1 MAIQGIF
8 QADFSQFNS
17 AVDAAD
23 GKLRQFTDSS
33 NRSESSLRLVHG
45 SSTRAGGA
53 IGDLATGLSAADK
66 TLGAFGVHIGPEIHA
81 LDELS
86 QAAGKTAS
94 ELGLI
99 GSASLVAA
107 AALGGIGIGRRIAEW
122 TDADNKIAHL
132 VDRVMGLGMAAQE
145 AGAKQDSINL
155 AISRGADAT
164 ISYTQAIQF
173 NTDWAA
179 KSNERVREA
188 AEVTKAHEKAMK
200 DAKEAAERE
209 AEAIQKLQKAHE
221 DAIHAGADKLFG
233 NDAVK
238 AAQDYVEELGRVENV
253 AVLSS
258 AALQEVFDA
267 LTAGIDG
274 MVRQG
279 LAADDLTNQFEQFR
293 LAVVAAQ
300 QTHTASTT
308 QMESDEERL
317 ARESDELAK
326 AMKENFVI
334 IGQSAA
340 EAAAKTKTS
349 WDDAMAAVRAGQGT
363 LGGSFQSVAP
373 GAAGSSIRYDDY
385 GNPYGYIP
393 GVNQPGK
400 LTPTGGNSIFVDA
413 RESIFDTPAGM
424 QRLADKVVTAL
435 GTRSASRGGR

>member
-1 MAIQGIF
+1 
-8 QADFSQFNS
+8 
-17 AVDAAD
+17 
-23 GKLRQFTDSS
+23 
-33 NRSESSLRLVHG
+33 
-45 SSTRAGGA
+45 
-53 IGDLATGLSAADK
+53 
-66 TLGAFGVHIGPEIHA
+66 
-81 LDELS
+81 
-86 QAAGKTAS
+86 
-94 ELGLI
+94 
-99 GSASLVAA
+99 
-107 AALGGIGIGRRIAEW
+107 
-122 TDADNKIAHL
+122 
-132 VDRVMGLGMAAQE
+132 
-145 AGAKQDSINL
+145 
-155 AISRGADAT
+155 
-164 ISYTQAIQF
+164 
-173 NTDWAA
+173 
-179 KSNERVREA
+179 VREA

-258 AALQEVFDA
+258 AALQDVFDA

-349 WDDAMAAVRAGQGT
+349 WDDAMAAVRSGQGT